1 LAGSPNL
8 QPTARRWQWFS
19 WIVLIRTGAQLK
31 KESREL
37 SMSISTIRCELLMM
51 IAVIAFV
58 AALTSDPGFA
68 AKREGVKQDGTSSV
82 SDYPTSIRRPRGIY
96 VVVVPDTTHGA
107 AKADFDALVSNPA
120 VSGLAIRMFWSS
132 LQPAKDRYD
141 FSQLDTAFASAAA
154 AHKTVQLILV
164 PGFGTPTWVLSEI
177 ASCDDLLTAPAEGG
191 APEGKHAGHAAA
203 GKRSDGARG
212 GHEGRHAADASTDS
226 GGHEVASSKGQA
238 SCGKVTFEVSEGRA
252 HTEKQQL
259 PLPWNPVYKRY
270 WKAFLAEVA
279 ARFGGRDTL
288 VSIAVA
294 GPTAESVEIIVPR
307 AGDQLERWAQLLELF
322 YRNPSYHRSDKAF
335 VDEWDAAVSLYGE
348 LFRNITIVLTRGS
361 GLLNFTRGQGSAA
374 QASIVSSFAAH
385 SIGANAKATQTS
397 GMKACRETEAGIKG
411 VKELSSS
418 GPVLGGAQFDT
429 SFSQKPA
436 AEGCRASCDK
446 EAAVCQSVTPALA
459 LSNVLSV
466 YFDGTPAGNVYGAS
480 NGTARMNYLQIYEKD
495 IQFAS
500 TQPAVQ
506 TTLEQASHR
515 LLMQAR

>member
-1 LAGSPNL
+1 MLIPLVRVTFLTTAAGL
-8 QPTARRWQWFS
+8 
-19 WIVLIRTGAQLK
+19 GAF
-31 KESREL
+31 
-37 SMSISTIRCELLMM
+37 
-51 IAVIAFV
+51 A
-58 AALTSDPGFA
+58 SDTTFA
-68 AKREGVKQDGTSSV
+68 AKRAAATAGVPSQARTSPA
-82 SDYPTSIRRPRGIY
+82 SDYPNSIRRPRGIY
-96 VVVVPDTTHGA
+96 AVVVLDTAHGS
-107 AKADFDALVSNPA
+107 AKADLDALVSNPA
-120 VSGLAIRMFWSS
+120 ISGLAIRMFWSS
-132 LQPAKDRYD
+132 LQPARDRYD
-141 FSQLDTAFASAAA
+141 FSQLETAFASAAA

-164 PGFGTPTWVLSEI
+164 PGFGTPAWVLSEI
-177 ASCDDLLTAPAEGG
+177 ASCDDLLTASAEGS
-191 APEGKHAGHAAA
+191 AREGKHAGRAAA
-203 GKRSDGARG
+203 RNRSDGAR
-212 GHEGRHAADASTDS
+212 

-252 HTEKQQL
+252 HGEKQEL

-270 WKAFLAEVA
+270 WKAFLGEVA
-279 ARFGGRDTL
+279 AHFGARETL

-335 VDEWDAAVSLYGE
+335 VDEWDAAVSVYGE

-361 GLLNFTRGQGSAA
+361 GLLNFTHGQASAA

-385 SIGANAKATQTS
+385 PVGANTKATQTS
-397 GMKACRETEAGIKG
+397 GMKACRETEGGIKG
-411 VKELSSS
+411 VKELSSR

-466 YFDGTPAGNVYGAS
+466 YFDGTPAGAAYSAS

-495 IQFAS
+495 IQFAG

-506 TTLEQASHR
+506 ATLEQVSHR